1 MNSQALGLCCG
12 CLEEAQRL
20 SSTKRAPDNSME
32 ALEWRKPAS
41 KRFRE
46 DMECNA
52 GVKML
57 SFSSPENKIGGAEVL
72 SQDLAI
78 SITQNRSCRTSSAA
92 GNQTPLKKQETV
104 DCVEEP
110 GTSSPLRTKCA
121 FQFNYTQNNKV
132 CGQHQESKYSCLS
145 DSNDK
150 EITEL
155 EKPKD
160 ATFDL
165 PLPSIRFSE
174 RELDWAKAANR
185 IVDKIDAE
193 REESRVARSR
203 RRLTLTT
210 QLMQQIFPP
219 LPPRSL
225 SAEAIA
231 LHESIVYMA
240 AMLVLTDAWS
250 SSCFPESISSQN
262 LRGGNMERKVCK
274 LFENYIRRL
283 KVLESHFLR
292 FETSYSAADIRTECH
307 ELEKHAMII
316 RFTRFHECEETDGAG
331 WLIQTANGEVF
342 QNLFHPAGSEVL
354 PQKLIADCA
363 MLMKL
368 LEGLH
373 ILSL

>member
-1 MNSQALGLCCG
+1 MQVRVSVPEQV
-12 CLEEAQRL
+12 
-20 SSTKRAPDNSME
+20 SSSPNPNA
-32 ALEWRKPAS
+32 AS
-41 KRFRE
+41 LYFS
-46 DMECNA
+46 DLPS

-165 PLPSIRFSE
+165 PLPSIRFRWLS
-174 RELDWAKAANR
+174 
-185 IVDKIDAE
+185 ISKIYAC
-193 REESRVARSR
+193 
-203 RRLTLTT
+203 
-210 QLMQQIFPP
+210 FPF
-219 LPPRSL
+219 
-225 SAEAIA
+225 
-231 LHESIVYMA
+231 VF
-240 AMLVLTDAWS
+240 
-250 SSCFPESISSQN
+250 SSCAD
-262 LRGGNMERKVCK
+262 
-274 LFENYIRRL
+274 RR
-283 KVLESHFLR
+283 
-292 FETSYSAADIRTECH
+292 
-307 ELEKHAMII
+307 
-316 RFTRFHECEETDGAG
+316 
-331 WLIQTANGEVF
+331 
-342 QNLFHPAGSEVL
+342 
-354 PQKLIADCA
+354 
-363 MLMKL
+363 
-368 LEGLH
+368 
-373 ILSL
+373 